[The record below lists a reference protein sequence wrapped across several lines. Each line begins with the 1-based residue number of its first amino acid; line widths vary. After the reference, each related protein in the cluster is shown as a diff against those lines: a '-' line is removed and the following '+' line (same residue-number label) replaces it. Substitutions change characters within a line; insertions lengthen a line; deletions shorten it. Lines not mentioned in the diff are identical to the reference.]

1 MLSILVAILLVIVG
15 PLWFLILRRT
25 AQTYGRNGRK
35 LPPGP
40 RPLPIIGSLH
50 MLTTLPHRGLRDLAQ
65 KYGPIMSLWLGQV
78 PAVVISS
85 PEAAELF
92 LKTHDIAFA
101 SRPIIQASEYLS
113 YGSKGMVF
121 TEYGPYWRNLRKL
134 CTLQLMSRSKIESFA
149 ALRRDEVGALVERL
163 KEAAAAA
170 GEVVDV
176 SAKVR
181 ELIEDITYKMI
192 LGRNKD
198 EKYDLKKIIGD
209 STNLVGAFNL
219 ADYVPYLGPLDLQMK
234 SFHASLLFSATILYC
249 YSFFFELKSFY
260 LL

>member
-1 MLSILVAILLVIVG
+1 MLSILVAILLVILG

-78 PAVVISS
+78 PAVVVSS

-113 YGSKGMVF
+113 YSSKGMAF
-121 TEYGPYWRNLRKL
+121 TEYGPYWRNFRKL
-134 CTLQLMSRSKIESFA
+134 CTLQLLSRSKIESFA
-149 ALRRDEVGALVERL
+149 AMRRDEVGALVERL
-163 KEAAAAA
+163 KEAAAA
-170 GEVVDV
+170 GEMVDV

-198 EKYDLKKIIGD
+198 EKHDLKKIIEE
-209 STNLVGAFNL
+209 STELLGAFNL
-219 ADYVPYLGPLDLQMK
+219 ADFVPYLGPLDLQVC
-234 SFHASLLFSATILYC
+234 L
-249 YSFFFELKSFY
+249 
-260 LL
+260 